1 LGGKLTGFTTLSHDL
16 HVKIIQGVK
25 HPYSQH
31 NLQSTLF
38 GKQRRLRRFMQI
50 LVDCEVVL
58 RELALSKKNVLE
70 MDGKITT

>member
-1 LGGKLTGFTTLSHDL
+1 
-16 HVKIIQGVK
+16 
-25 HPYSQH
+25 
-31 NLQSTLF
+31 
-38 GKQRRLRRFMQI
+38 MQI